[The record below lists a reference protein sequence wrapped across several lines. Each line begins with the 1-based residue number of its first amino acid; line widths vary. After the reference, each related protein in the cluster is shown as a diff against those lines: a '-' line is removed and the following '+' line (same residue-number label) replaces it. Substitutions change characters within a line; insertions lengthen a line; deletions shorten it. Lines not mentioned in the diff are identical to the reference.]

1 MVKEINIHNH
11 VLVPKHEVLGKEE
24 ADELLLRF
32 NISKRQM
39 PQISSKDAAIKDL
52 NLKRG
57 DVVKITRNSMTTN
70 KSIFYRVVFD

>member
-1 MVKEINIHNH
+1 MVKEINVHNH
-11 VLVPKHEVLGKEE
+11 VLVPKHEALGKEE

-39 PQISSKDAAIKDL
+39 PLMSSKDSAIKDL

-57 DVVKITRNSMTTN
+57 DIVKITRNSMTAS
-70 KSIFYRVVFD
+70 KSIFYRVVYD